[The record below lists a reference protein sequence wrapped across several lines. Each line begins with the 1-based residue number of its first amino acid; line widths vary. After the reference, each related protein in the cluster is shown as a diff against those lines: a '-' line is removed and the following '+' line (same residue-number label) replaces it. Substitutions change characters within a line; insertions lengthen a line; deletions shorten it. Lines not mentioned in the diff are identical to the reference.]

1 VATHGRA
8 PLLASAIREIV
19 LACPDTLLGRRDRSL
34 ILTGYCGGFRR
45 SELGS
50 LQLKDLST
58 HDGNFVIH
66 LRRSKNDPKAKGRT
80 VVLVPGVRK
89 EFCPVRA
96 IREWIDAACLT
107 RGALYRGVD
116 RQGNVSACLNPD
128 SILRIL
134 KRAAAK
140 AGFSSSAIARIAA
153 HSLRAGLVTQC
164 SLNGISPLTVA
175 EITGHRT
182 LSVVKQYCR
191 TAEAIGAASK
201 IASGL

>member
-1 VATHGRA
+1 
-8 PLLASAIREIV
+8 
-19 LACPDTLLGRRDRSL
+19 
-34 ILTGYCGGFRR
+34 
-45 SELGS
+45 
-50 LQLKDLST
+50 
-58 HDGNFVIH
+58 
-66 LRRSKNDPKAKGRT
+66 
-80 VVLVPGVRK
+80 VLVPGVRK